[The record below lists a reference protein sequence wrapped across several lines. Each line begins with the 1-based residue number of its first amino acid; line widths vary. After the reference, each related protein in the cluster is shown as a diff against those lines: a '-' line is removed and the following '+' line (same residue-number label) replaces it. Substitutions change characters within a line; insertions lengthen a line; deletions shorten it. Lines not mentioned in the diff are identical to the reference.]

1 MKSRSQHLQ
10 LLVIDDEQ
18 TTANQLIQLLK
29 KLGIHTNFHLLDDR
43 EEFNKAIRSH
53 WDVILFGH
61 AYDFDYQAVID
72 SLIEN
77 NLSTPVIAM
86 PDQISDLKNDQD
98 ISSKDVVN
106 GLDIGLM
113 DVIPRQQLTHI
124 AYAVKR
130 ELLHSE
136 CSKLAESLS
145 YKFKEAEQRAQLLVK
160 NSKSAVAYIHD
171 GVHIYTN
178 ETYNQLFGYHSL
190 EDLIG
195 QPVIDLI
202 EGSNINS
209 FKEFLK
215 AYSRNKQQSEFKFNG
230 IKADGTQ
237 FSALLQLAPAS
248 YDGESC
254 IQIIIQPQLE
264 NSAALAAQLAVL
276 GRVDKLT
283 SLNNRLAFEEDLNKT
298 LDALKKSKDQAIVA
312 FISID
317 NIGHIHA
324 AAGLAGSDSAIIE
337 IANLLKQNLLPYD
350 VYRFGESSY
359 TTILKNASAEEAVV
373 KANEI
378 CHAVE
383 NLLINIDK
391 RTVQTTVSVGVVP
404 INQSSP
410 QLSEVLDRAYH
421 AAEKVRLQNQGSG
434 NGIYLYNPAENI
446 DNSNSA
452 LRELLEN
459 AINRGQLKLM
469 FQHIYDTTEEE
480 GHFFEV
486 YVRLPIG
493 DGKLLTP
500 DEFLAVAQQHQ
511 LEGRLDRWVLLTA
524 CKYLKAFMM
533 RYPQAKLLI
542 NLGAE
547 SIKDTSLPEMVK
559 KLITALGNPAHVP
572 LVLQFSEA
580 NMSTYLQVAKQQ
592 LKALHQAGCLVSI
605 SDFGSSLNSKNILSH
620 IDVDLVKL
628 DKSFM
633 QDLSKEENF
642 KATQNIVAE
651 VQQHNKN
658 ILASYIEST
667 NDVAKAWSLG
677 ARYLQGY
684 YFQKP
689 MENLTLNNEEHV

>member
-1 MKSRSQHLQ
+1 MKSRTQHLQ

-18 TTANQLIQLLK
+18 TTANQLVQLLNK
-29 KLGIHTNFHLLDDR
+29 IGINTSFHLLDDR
-43 EEFNKAIRSH
+43 EEFGKAIRSP

-61 AYDFDYQAVID
+61 AYDFDYQVVID

-77 NLSTPVIAM
+77 NLSTPVIAI
-86 PDQISDLKNDQD
+86 PDQIASNSKDQD
-98 ISSKDVVN
+98 SSSQDITH
-106 GLDIGLM
+106 GLELGLR
-113 DVIPRQQLTHI
+113 DVIPRQQLSHI

-130 ELLHSE
+130 ELIYSE
-136 CSKLAESLS
+136 CAKRAESLG

-178 ETYNQLFGYHSL
+178 EPYNELFGYHSL

-215 AYSRNKQQSEFKFNG
+215 AYTRNRQHSEFKFTG
-230 IKADGTQ
+230 IKADGSQ

-264 NSAALAAQLAVL
+264 NNAALAAQLAVM
-276 GRVDKLT
+276 GRVDRLT
-283 SLNNRLAFEEDLNKT
+283 QLNNRVAFEDNLSKT
-298 LDALKKSKDQAIVA
+298 LQRLKTSKEQDVVV

-324 AAGLAGSDSAIIE
+324 VAGLAGSDAAIIE
-337 IANLLKQNLLPYD
+337 ISNLLKSNLQPDEL
-350 VYRFGESSY
+350 YRFGESSFAAL
-359 TTILKNASAEEAVV
+359 LKNITPEQSQNKAKTLCNAVQ
-373 KANEI
+373 
-378 CHAVE
+378 H
-383 NLLINIDK
+383 LLINIDK
-391 RTVQTTVSVGVVP
+391 RTVQTTVSIGLVP
-404 INQSSP
+404 VNQSSP
-410 QLSEVLDRAYH
+410 TTAEILDRAYH

-434 NGIYLYNPAENI
+434 NGVYLYDPAENI
-446 DNSNSA
+446 DSSSSA
-452 LRELLEN
+452 LRETLEN

-480 GHFFEV
+480 GQFFEV
-486 YVRLPIG
+486 YVRLPIA
-493 DGKLLTP
+493 DGRLLTP
-500 DEFLAVAQQHQ
+500 DEFLAVAQQFN

-524 CKYLKAFMM
+524 CKYLKTFMT
-533 RYPQAKLLI
+533 RFPQAKLLV

-547 SIKDTSLPEMVK
+547 SIQDSSLPEMVK
-559 KLITALGNPAHVP
+559 KLMVALGNPVHVP
-572 LVLQFSEA
+572 LVIQFSEA
-580 NMSTYLQVAKQQ
+580 NVSTYLQVAKQQ
-592 LKALHQAGCLVSI
+592 FKSLHQAGCHVSI
-605 SDFGSSLNSKNILSH
+605 SDFGSSLNSKNVLSH
-620 IDVDLVKL
+620 VDVDMVKL

-633 QDLSKEENF
+633 QDLNQEENF
-642 KATQNIVAE
+642 KATQNLVNDI
-651 VQQHNKN
+651 QQFNKQ

-689 MENLTLNNEEHV
+689 MENLTLNEEHA